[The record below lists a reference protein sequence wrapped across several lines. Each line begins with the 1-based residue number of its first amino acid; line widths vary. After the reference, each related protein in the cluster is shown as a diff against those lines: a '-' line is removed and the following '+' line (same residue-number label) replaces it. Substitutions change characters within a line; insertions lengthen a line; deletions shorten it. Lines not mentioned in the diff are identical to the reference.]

1 MLRVPDS
8 EGREMDRSRRRFVRV
23 GVAWTLVML
32 AGAVLVAVEAMSSL
46 RAGMDACFYTS
57 ARCPTGD
64 DPAVARLAIAFF
76 GVPAVWLVGVGLLM
90 LAWSVRQRR
99 W

>member
-1 MLRVPDS
+1 
-8 EGREMDRSRRRFVRV
+8 MDRSRRRFVRV

-57 ARCPTGD
+57 APCPTGD
-64 DPAVARLAIAFF
+64 DPAAARLAIAFF

-90 LAWSVRQRR
+90 LAWSVRQRQ